1 MDYFV
6 FLCSL
11 ALLLAFGF
19 YVAHPFFTSE
29 LQTSQRSRGEEL
41 ARELVE
47 RKGQLYSAIKEL
59 EFDQALGKLSSTD
72 FKRLRSDLEKDA
84 LTVIR
89 QLDQINSSSDSADLR
104 KKIEDDILSLR
115 QNASRSITSCPNCAS
130 QSHVEDRFCSLC
142 GTRLKEQVSP

>member
-6 FLCSL
+6 FLCCI
-11 ALLLAFGF
+11 ALLLTFGF
-19 YVAHPFFTSE
+19 YVARPFLTSE
-29 LQTSQRSRGEEL
+29 RQTSQRPKGEDL

-72 FKRLRSDLEKDA
+72 FRRLRSDLEEDA
-84 LTVIR
+84 LEVMR
-89 QLDQINSSSDSADLR
+89 QLDQINGSSDSAGLR

-115 QNASRSITSCPNCAS
+115 QNASPSATSCPNCAARC
-130 QSHVEDRFCSLC
+130 HVEDRFCSLC